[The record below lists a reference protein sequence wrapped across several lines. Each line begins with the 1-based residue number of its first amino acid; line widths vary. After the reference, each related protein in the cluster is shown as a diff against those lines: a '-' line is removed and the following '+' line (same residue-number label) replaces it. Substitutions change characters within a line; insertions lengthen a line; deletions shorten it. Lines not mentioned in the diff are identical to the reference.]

1 MSKNMTREQ
10 LVEALRAKLGPSF
23 YADIDAAP
31 TEDLQLDYD
40 VLIEG
45 EKQIRKYGSSMVAD
59 WAETPVA
66 VPDKS

>member
-1 MSKNMTREQ
+1 MTREQ
-10 LVEALRAKLGPSF
+10 LVEALRAKLGPGC

-40 VLIEG
+40 YLIEG

-59 WAETPVA
+59 WADVSDEFERR
-66 VPDKS
+66 SR